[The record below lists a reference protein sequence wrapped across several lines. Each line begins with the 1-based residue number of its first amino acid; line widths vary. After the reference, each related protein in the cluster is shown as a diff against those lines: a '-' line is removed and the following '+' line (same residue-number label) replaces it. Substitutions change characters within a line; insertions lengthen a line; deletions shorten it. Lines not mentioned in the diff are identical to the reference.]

1 MLFNI
6 LNAMAAPET
15 AFALKTDKKTI
26 QLVAYH
32 IKRQLSK
39 THYTL
44 LSPKLLSLWQAN
56 HLIENPKA
64 QTDRYFGTTQQ
75 MTIDQFTV
83 A

>member
-15 AFALKTDKKTI
+15 AFALKTDHEKTI

-44 LSPKLLSLWQAN
+44 LSPKLLALWQAN
-56 HLIENPKA
+56 HLIENP
-64 QTDRYFGTTQQ
+64 QSSN
-75 MTIDQFTV
+75 
-83 A
+83 

>member
-15 AFALKTDKKTI
+15 AFAFKTDHEKTI

-39 THYTL
+39 THYFAL
-44 LSPKLLSLWQAN
+44 PKALGSLASEPSDRKSPKLK
-56 HLIENPKA
+56 LIAISGPHS
-64 QTDRYFGTTQQ
+64 R
-75 MTIDQFTV
+75 
-83 A
+83 